1 MDIDEGRLQQFMG
14 SFLNDM
20 GGATTVLMVSL
31 GDELGFYDAMS
42 SGGAMDAP
50 GLAEATG
57 CNARLTQEWLD
68 QQASAGYVLYDAD
81 RGTYELPAEHAM
93 ALAHRQSPV
102 FVAGGTIALVAMFED
117 FEKVAAAFRGDGGLG
132 WGEHSDHLFR
142 GTAEFFRPGYQHH
155 LTTDWIPALDG
166 VADALADGG
175 AVVAD
180 VGCGHGIS
188 SVVMAQAYP
197 NAEIHG
203 FDYHA
208 PSIDAAREGAGI
220 AGVGDRTHFQV
231 AAADTFRG
239 TYDLICFFDCLH
251 DMGDPVGI
259 AAHAKEQLNEGGT
272 VMLVEPFADSDK
284 VANHSLPTA
293 KMLYGASAVVCT
305 PNSLSQD
312 VGRAMGAQA
321 GEPGMA
327 AVFAEAGYSRFRRVA
342 ETPFN
347 IVYEA
352 RV

>member
-14 SFLNDM
+14 TYLNDM
-20 GGATTVLMVSL
+20 GGAATVLMVCL
-31 GDELGFYDAMS
+31 GDELGFYDVMS
-42 SGGAMDAP
+42 SSGPTQAA

-57 CNARLTQEWLD
+57 CNARLIQEWLD
-68 QQASAGYVLYDAD
+68 QQASAGYVVYDAD
-81 RGTYELPAEHAM
+81 AGTYELPTEHAM

-102 FVAGGTIALVAMFED
+102 FVAGGTISMVAMFED
-117 FEKVAAAFRGDGGLG
+117 FEKIATAFRGDGGLG
-132 WGEHSDHLFR
+132 WGAHSHQLFR

-155 LTTDWIPALDG
+155 LTSDWIPALDG
-166 VADALADGG
+166 VDDVLANGG
-175 AVVAD
+175 AVIAD

-220 AGVGDRTHFQV
+220 AGVGDRVHFQV
-231 AAADTFRG
+231 ATADAFRG
-239 TYDLICFFDCLH
+239 SYDLICFFDCLH

-259 AAHAKEQLNEGGT
+259 AAHAKEQLKQDAA
-272 VMLVEPFADSDK
+272 VMLVEPFAHSDK
-284 VANHSLPTA
+284 VTNHGLPTA
-293 KMLYGASAVVCT
+293 KMLYGASTVLCT
-305 PNSLSQD
+305 PSSLSQD
-312 VGRAMGAQA
+312 VGRALGAQA

-327 AVFAEAGYSRFRRVA
+327 AVFAEAGYSQFRRVS

-352 RV
+352 RA